1 MPKPIAQNPS
11 AAPETK
17 RGRGRPKLALD
28 ASGTR
33 EAILE
38 AALRVF
44 SRDGYDGGSVGK
56 ISKVANSVDRMIYYY
71 FGSKEGLYNAVLQ
84 EMYRRMSAAE
94 EALDIDL
101 ADPVSAMRS
110 IIAFVYAY
118 YRENPEFIV
127 LLNTENMHKGRHL
140 QKALG
145 EPAAAKV
152 TASPTLK
159 RIRAIL
165 LAGQRDGCFRK
176 DVKPRQVYL
185 MILATG
191 YFYVSNRF
199 TLSHFLGESLDGEAA
214 HAGWQ
219 EFMTQAVLRTIG
231 RAAVPA

>member
-1 MPKPIAQNPS
+1 MPKPTAKTNPVVLE
-11 AAPETK
+11 PK
-17 RGRGRPKLALD
+17 RGRGRPKLPSD
-28 ASGTR
+28 ASETR
-33 EAILE
+33 DAILD

-56 ISKVANSVDRMIYYY
+56 ISKAAKSVDRMIYYY

-84 EMYRRMSAAE
+84 EMYRRMGAAE

-101 ADPVSAMRS
+101 SDPVSAMRA

-118 YRENPEFIV
+118 YRANPDFIV

-140 QKALG
+140 TQALG
-145 EPAAAKV
+145 ESAAAKV
-152 TASPTLK
+152 PASPTMK

-165 LAGQRDGCFRK
+165 LAGQRNGCFRK
-176 DVKPRQVYL
+176 DIRPRQVYL

-199 TLSHFLGESLDGEAA
+199 TLSRFLGEALDDEAS
-214 HAGWQ
+214 HADWQ
-219 EFMTQAVLRTIG
+219 AFMTDAVLRTIG
-231 RAAVPA
+231 HAPPPA